1 MKNSTIFGTHF
12 CGKKISNY
20 GLENGR
26 VDYAT
31 LASAFDAVLCN
42 NIFSVVDDLE
52 AVQGDEYYED
62 SDGNVYGYDEA
73 QERIEE
79 LEEEREALEDERDG
93 IVGDL
98 DESEVDEANRPR
110 LAEIYARLTEI
121 DTDLEALEA
130 PEGYRDPYQWYIIS
144 DNGAK
149 LLEDYTDEVLY
160 YSDSLD
166 CYVWGVCHYGTS
178 WDYVLTSIPCD
189 SSKEY

>member
-12 CGKKISNY
+12 CGKKISDY

-26 VDYAT
+26 VDYHT

-42 NIFSVVDDLE
+42 RIVDTLDELE
-52 AVQGDEYYED
+52 PVQGCYIYRDASGEIYTE
-62 SDGNVYGYDEA
+62 SEA
-73 QERIEE
+73 EEHREE
-79 LEEEREALEDERDG
+79 LEEERESLEEERDE

-98 DESEVDEANRPR
+98 DESEVNEADRPR
-110 LAEIYARLTEI
+110 LAEIYARIIEI
-121 DTDLEALEA
+121 DADLEELEDEDA
-130 PEGYRDPYQWYIIS
+130 PEVFQWYIIS
-144 DNGAK
+144 DEGAELIK
-149 LLEDYTDEVLY
+149 DYTDEVLY
-160 YSDSLD
+160 YSPSLD

>member
-1 MKNSTIFGTHF
+1 MKNNTVFGTHF

-26 VDYAT
+26 VDYRT

-52 AVQGDEYYED
+52 PVQGGEYYVD
-62 SDGNVYGYDEA
+62 SDGNYYDYDEA

-79 LEEEREALEDERDG
+79 LSEEREALEDERDG

-110 LAEIYARLTEI
+110 LAEIYARIIEI
-121 DTDLEALEA
+121 DSDLEKLEDVHY
-130 PEGYRDPYQWYIIS
+130 PEVYQWFIIS
-144 DNGAK
+144 DNGAE
-149 LLEDYTDEVLY
+149 LLQDYTDEVLY

-166 CYVWGVCHYGTS
+166 CYVWGVCHWGTS
-178 WDYVLTSIPCD
+178 WDYVLTDIPCD